1 MNIVLYI
8 AEARIVNYS
17 LIFVSY
23 LAAVLVADDLRKEM
37 AADRAGLL
45 KKIHIANSKQ
55 LGLGFAEFS

>member
-37 AADRAGLL
+37 AAE
-45 KKIHIANSKQ
+45 KNSHSQ
-55 LGLGFAEFS
+55 L